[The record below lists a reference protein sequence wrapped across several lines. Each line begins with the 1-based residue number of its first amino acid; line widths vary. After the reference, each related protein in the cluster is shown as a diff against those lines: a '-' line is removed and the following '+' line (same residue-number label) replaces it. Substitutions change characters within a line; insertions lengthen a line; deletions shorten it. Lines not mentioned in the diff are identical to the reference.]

1 MKAIVSGVMVM
12 GMQSTMYPRRRRLT
26 LAFSSARQI
35 FSMKVGVFCRQQQHH
50 QQHQQLQKKEFSAR
64 PD

>member
-35 FSMKVGVFCRQQQHH
+35 FSMKVGV
-50 QQHQQLQKKEFSAR
+50 LQAAAAPPAAPAVTKERILGST
-64 PD
+64 